1 MRLKYFQDVKKL
13 VLTLAVLSIAIPAAA
28 RTNSQYAVSRQVDKQ
43 SKARGDLMRD
53 NIASFLIDA
62 NMLNFNENNA
72 TWKKLPSG
80 WLYDSRSVQH
90 LYLRHLGVYKSPDG
104 KGFGVYTNLLQIIG
118 CNLCFKMLY

>member
-1 MRLKYFQDVKKL
+1 MLKKL

-28 RTNSQYAVSRQVDKQ
+28 RTNSQLGAQLYAVSRQVDKQ
-43 SKARGDLMRD
+43 NKARGDLMRD

-80 WLYDSRSVQH
+80 
-90 LYLRHLGVYKSPDG
+90 
-104 KGFGVYTNLLQIIG
+104 
-118 CNLCFKMLY
+118 